1 MGSFYSQKELNEIGF
16 KFLGENV
23 LLSRKCSIYSAEN
36 IEIKSNVRIDDFCI
50 LSGKIKIG
58 CNIHISAYTALYG
71 INGILLEDYVT
82 ISGRNLIYSASDDYS
97 GEYMTNPMN
106 SKNAN
111 VTGGPVILCKHTI
124 VGAGCVLL
132 PNITLKEGT
141 AIGAMSLVNKSTEEW
156 GVYVGVPAK
165 KIKNRSRNLLK
176 YEEKNG

>member
-1 MGSFYSQKELNEIGF
+1 MNSFYSQDELDKIGF
-16 KFLGENV
+16 KDVGKNV
-23 LLSRKCSIYSAEN
+23 LISKKCSIYSPEY

-58 CNIHISAYTALYG
+58 SNIHISAYTALYG
-71 INGILLEDYVT
+71 TNGIILEDYVT

-132 PNITLKEGT
+132 PNLTLKEGT

-156 GVYVGVPAK
+156 GMYAGIPAK
-165 KIKNRSRNLLK
+165 KIKNRSRKLLK
-176 YEEKNG
+176 YEEANS